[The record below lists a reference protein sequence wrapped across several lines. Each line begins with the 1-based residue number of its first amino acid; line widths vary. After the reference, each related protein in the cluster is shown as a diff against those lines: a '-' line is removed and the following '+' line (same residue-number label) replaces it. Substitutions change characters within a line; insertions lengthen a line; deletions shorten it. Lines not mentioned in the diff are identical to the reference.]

1 MAWRVTVL
9 VGDPLRT
16 PGDALARPVT
26 GALEGI
32 TPWSRQV
39 EVAGGTK
46 LSQRLAGQDGLP
58 AGAVLVTPAGELP
71 YELLLH
77 AVLLTAEEGVARGG
91 LLRALRNVLR
101 QAAEWDV
108 RVLVLPLLGAGV
120 GQLSLE
126 EAAEVLA
133 DALPELDGHDA
144 DLEIR
149 IPTAGSTEAG
159 VVRQTLARSF
169 PGREGVQAFPEPASP
184 EPASPEPASP
194 RAATP
199 EEEGA

>member
-1 MAWRVTVL
+1 MAWHVMVR
-9 VGDPLRT
+9 VGDPIRT
-16 PGDALARPVT
+16 PGDALVRPVT

-39 EVAGGTK
+39 EVAGGTR

-71 YELLLH
+71 FELLLH
-77 AVLLTAEEGVARGG
+77 AVLFTVEEGVARGG

-101 QAAEWDV
+101 QAAEWEV
-108 RVLVLPLLGAGV
+108 RILVLPLLGAGV

-133 DALPELDGHDA
+133 DALTELDGHDA

-159 VVRQTLARSF
+159 VVQETLARSF
-169 PGREGVQAFPEPASP
+169 PDRVGFQDSPEEASSPGPASP
-184 EPASPEPASP
+184 GEA
-194 RAATP
+194 
-199 EEEGA
+199 GA

>member
-1 MAWRVTVL
+1 MAWHVMVR
-9 VGDPLRT
+9 VGDPIRT
-16 PGDALARPVT
+16 PGDALVRPVT

-39 EVAGGTK
+39 EVAGGTR

-71 YELLLH
+71 FELLLH
-77 AVLLTAEEGVARGG
+77 AVLLTVEEGVARGG

-101 QAAEWDV
+101 QASEWEV
-108 RVLVLPLLGAGV
+108 RILVLPLLGAGV

-133 DALPELDGHDA
+133 DALTELDGHDA

-159 VVRQTLARSF
+159 VVQETLARSF
-169 PGREGVQAFPEPASP
+169 PDRVGFQDSPEEASSPGPASP
-184 EPASPEPASP
+184 GEA
-194 RAATP
+194 
-199 EEEGA
+199 GA